1 MYRLY
6 PIAKV
11 LIRLLFLLRLKS
23 LVRIVGIKIKDAKG
37 RRSIGIIRHFL
48 KAVCAQTLR
57 SFLVVTS

>member
-11 LIRLLFLLRLKS
+11 LIRFLFLLRLKS
-23 LVRIVGIKIKDAKG
+23 LVRILGIKIKDAKG
-37 RRSIGIIRHFL
+37 RSSIGIIRQFL